1 MRKIGLIG
9 GALALVLL
17 GVFLWALSGASD
29 SNAPT
34 EVKTIDVSPE
44 L

>member
-1 MRKIGLIG
+1 MVLIGLFI
-9 GALALVLL
+9 
-17 GVFLWALSGASD
+17 WALSGASD

-34 EVKTIDVSPE
+34 DVRVIDVSPE